1 MAALVWPTA
10 AAGEGDC
17 STASTTIDSQDL
29 GFAAR
34 QYFQYYIFIQKN
46 IIITSAS
53 ADSCGSCVF
62 WMTGLATVLVTSW
75 VSTLVSVLNSV
86 AVISLTEESRIVVT
100 MGLPRKVMANSVD
113 SVSVTWLS
121 YIVCIIMI

>member
-10 AAGEGDC
+10 AAGEGDY

-29 GFAAR
+29 GFAACKAI
-34 QYFQYYIFIQKN
+34 FVIITYYHQKN

-100 MGLPRKVMANSVD
+100 MGLPRKVIANSVE
-113 SVSVTWLS
+113 SVSVT
-121 YIVCIIMI
+121 